1 MISSSDHATGESTRR
16 DLVMLLLASL
26 ACAVVLTLGLADTNL
41 STAAT
46 TIPRARQLLV
56 MALIAGGVALAVSW
70 IWHVTHTAREAVRA
84 AEEQSALLRR
94 NLLTTEAIIK
104 AEPQVLVFWEHG
116 QGLKVVTHTLTS
128 VPGLPDDQPELLRFG
143 TWLEP
148 KSAEDLK
155 RALDLLFAEGRPLNL
170 LIKTT
175 AGGHLEADGRA
186 AGARAVLRLRDVAG
200 YKRDLVKVLEQHQ
213 QLARDIRSSRAL
225 LNALP
230 MPVWL
235 RGADG
240 RLEWINAAY
249 VKAVEATDEA
259 QVRDRQIELLEKR
272 QRMTIE
278 RALANDRKAVKR
290 MPLIVSG
297 ERKPHEVIVVPLE
310 DAVVG
315 AAIDVTALESAQG
328 ALDRQIAASDR
339 TLDRVQTGVAIF
351 NRDQKLTFFNEAY
364 QRLWQLDAAWLE
376 TQPAADE
383 ILDRL
388 RSASRLPAVIDYR
401 SWRNKLLAV
410 AKSGKEFEDWW
421 HLADGRMI
429 HVVIEQSTDGGV
441 SYLFD
446 DATERFALEQ
456 RFNAMIDVQ
465 RETLDSLKEGVA
477 VFGTDGRLK
486 LFNTALMGIWK
497 LSRPMLEDAPHI
509 DQIITAAKALHD
521 ESRTWIKISRSVT
534 ALADERDIIE
544 GQMLRADQSVV
555 DYTVTPLP
563 DGATLVTFV
572 DVTDAK
578 RYERALVERNDALVA
593 SDRLKTQFISHVSYQ
608 LRTPLT
614 NIMGFSEMLG
624 SRQFGPL
631 NKKQT
636 EYLGDID
643 ASSRTLLLIIDDI
656 LDLASID
663 AGGLELKL
671 APVKARDI
679 IDAAIVGIH
688 ERAGRARLTLDIAI
702 ADNVDAEHTF
712 EADEDRVRQVLYH
725 LLSNAVGFSR
735 LGDTIRISCWRDA
748 AIVKFSV
755 EDQGSG
761 IPKDQ
766 QSLVFERFE
775 SQARGSKHR
784 GTGLGLSIVK
794 SLMELHG
801 GSIDLTSEPGR
812 GTTVTVA
819 FPASGPLRAN
829 HVIGHGLPDRHDT
842 EPSDAKA
849 SNKSA
854 FEFKAVGDT
863 GQRA

>member
-1 MISSSDHATGESTRR
+1 M
-16 DLVMLLLASL
+16 
-26 ACAVVLTLGLADTNL
+26 
-41 STAAT
+41 
-46 TIPRARQLLV
+46 
-56 MALIAGGVALAVSW
+56 
-70 IWHVTHTAREAVRA
+70 RA
-84 AEEQSALLRR
+84 AEEQAAILRR

-116 QGLKVVTHTLTS
+116 QGLKVVTHTLNS
-128 VPGLPDDQPELLRFG
+128 VPGLPEEKPELLRFG
-143 TWLEP
+143 TWLEQ

-155 RALDLLFAEGRPLNL
+155 QGLDLLFAEGRPLNL
-170 LIKTT
+170 LVKTT
-175 AGGHLEADGRA
+175 AGGYLEADGRA

-240 RLEWINAAY
+240 RIDWINTAY
-249 VKAVEATDEA
+249 VKAVEASDEA

-272 QRMTIE
+272 QRTSID
-278 RALANDRKAVKR
+278 RALANDSTAIKR

-297 ERKPHEVIVVPLE
+297 ERKPHEVIVVTV
-310 DAVVG
+310 DGATVG
-315 AAIDVTALESAQG
+315 AAIDVTALETAQG

-351 NRDQKLTFFNEAY
+351 NRDQKLTFFNDAY
-364 QRLWQLDAAWLE
+364 QRLWQLDTAWLVSR
-376 TQPAADE
+376 PSADE

-388 RSASRLPAVIDYR
+388 RAMSRLPAVRDYR
-401 SWRNKLLAV
+401 AWRSKLLSAG
-410 AKSGKEFEDWW
+410 KSGKEVEDWW

-429 HVVIEQSTDGGV
+429 HVVIEPSADGGV
-441 SYLFD
+441 TYLFD

-456 RFNAMIDVQ
+456 RFNAMIGVQ

-486 LFNTALMGIWK
+486 LFNTALVGIWK
-497 LSRPMLEDAPHI
+497 LTPSMLDDAPHI
-509 DQIITAAKALHD
+509 DQIITAAKGLHD
-521 ESRTWIKISRSVT
+521 DSRTWIRISRAVT
-534 ALADERDIIE
+534 ALADERDIID
-544 GQMLRADQSVV
+544 GQMLRADHSVI

-578 RYERALVERNDALVA
+578 RYERALVERNEALVA

-624 SRQFGPL
+624 STRFGPL
-631 NKKQT
+631 NHKQR
-636 EYLGDID
+636 EYIGDID
-643 ASSRTLLLIIDDI
+643 ASSRTLLLFIDDL
-656 LDLASID
+656 LDLAAID

-671 APVKARDI
+671 GPVKVRDI

-702 ADNVDAEHTF
+702 ADDVGGDHTF
-712 EADEDRVRQVLYH
+712 QADEDRVRQVLYH
-725 LLSNAVGFSR
+725 LLSNAVGFSKV
-735 LGDTIRISCWRDA
+735 GDTIHISSWRADGNVLFA
-748 AIVKFSV
+748 V
-755 EDQGSG
+755 EDKGSG

-766 QSLVFERFE
+766 QGRVFERFE
-775 SQARGSKHR
+775 SQARGSQHR
-784 GTGLGLSIVK
+784 GTGLGLSIVR
-794 SLMELHG
+794 SLVELHG
-801 GSIDLTSEPGR
+801 GSITLSSEPGQ

-819 FPASGPLRAN
+819 LPASGHRQ
-829 HVIGHGLPDRHDT
+829 IGRNSVAGPTTAD
-842 EPSDAKA
+842 PVA
-849 SNKSA
+849 
-854 FEFKAVGDT
+854 AVS
-863 GQRA
+863 

>member
-1 MISSSDHATGESTRR
+1 MITTTERTRGESTRR
-16 DLVMLLLASL
+16 DLVMLLLASI
-26 ACAVVLTLGLADTNL
+26 ACAVVLTLGLTDVNT
-41 STAAT
+41 TAANGGST
-46 TIPRARQLLV
+46 PRPRQLLM
-56 MALIAGGVALAVSW
+56 MALIAGAVALAVSW
-70 IWHVTHTAREAVRA
+70 VWHVTHTTREAVRA
-84 AEEQSALLRR
+84 SEAESALLRR

-116 QGLKVVTHTLTS
+116 QGLKVVTHTLAS
-128 VPGLPDDQPELLRFG
+128 VPGLPEEQPELLRFG
-143 TWLEP
+143 NWLEP

-155 RALDLLFAEGRPLNL
+155 RGLDALFAEGRPLNL

-200 YKRDLVKVLEQHQ
+200 YKRDLIKVLEQHQ

-235 RGADG
+235 RGPDG
-240 RLEWINAAY
+240 RIEWINAAY

-272 QRMTIE
+272 QRTSIE
-278 RALANDRKAVKR
+278 RALTTDGKAVKR
-290 MPLIVSG
+290 MPLIVGG
-297 ERKPHEVIVVPLE
+297 ERKPHEVIVLPLE
-310 DAVVG
+310 DAIVG
-315 AAIDVTALESAQG
+315 AAIDITALESAQG

-351 NRDQKLTFFNEAY
+351 NRDHKLTFFNEAY
-364 QRLWQLDAAWLE
+364 QRLWQLDTAWLALH
-376 TQPAADE
+376 PGADE

-388 RSASRLPAVIDYR
+388 RSASRLPAVVDYR
-401 SWRNKLLAV
+401 NWRNKLLAV
-410 AKSGKEFEDWW
+410 AKSGDEFEDWW
-421 HLADGRMI
+421 HLPDGRMI
-429 HVVIEQSTDGGV
+429 HVVIEQSADGGV
-441 SYLFD
+441 TYLFD

-456 RFNAMIDVQ
+456 RFNAMIGVQ

-486 LFNTALMGIWK
+486 LFNTALVDIWK
-497 LSRPMLEDAPHI
+497 LARPVLEDAPHI

-521 ESRTWIKISRSVT
+521 DSRTWIRISRSVT
-534 ALADERDIIE
+534 ALPEERDVLE
-544 GQMLRADQSVV
+544 GQMLRADHSVI

-593 SDRLKTQFISHVSYQ
+593 SDRLKTQFISHVSYE

-614 NIMGFSEMLG
+614 NIIGFAELLG
-624 SRQFGPL
+624 TRRTGLL
-631 NKKQT
+631 NDKQR
-636 EYLGDID
+636 EYLGDIN
-643 ASSRTLLLIIDDI
+643 ASSRTLLSIIDDI

-663 AGGLELKL
+663 AGGLELKRG
-671 APVKARDI
+671 PVKVRDV
-679 IDAAIVGIH
+679 IDAAIRGIH

-702 ADNVDAEHTF
+702 AEDVDDANTF
-712 EADEDRVRQVLYH
+712 EADEHRVRQVLYN
-725 LLSNAVGFSR
+725 LLSNAVGFSKT
-735 LGDTIRISCWRDA
+735 GDTIRISSWRDGGQ
-748 AIVKFSV
+748 VVFSV
-755 EDQGSG
+755 EDQGAG
-761 IPKDQ
+761 IPKDEQ
-766 QSLVFERFE
+766 ERIFQRFE

-794 SLMELHG
+794 SLVELHG
-801 GSIDLTSEPGR
+801 GTVDLKSEPGQ
-812 GTTVTVA
+812 GTTVTVSY
-819 FPASGPLRAN
+819 PASAAP
-829 HVIGHGLPDRHDT
+829 V
-842 EPSDAKA
+842 
-849 SNKSA
+849 
-854 FEFKAVGDT
+854 AVGEQ
-863 GQRA
+863 QRVA

>member
-1 MISSSDHATGESTRR
+1 MILTVEQSHGESTRR
-16 DLVMLLLASL
+16 DLVMLLLASI
-26 ACAVVLTLGLADTNL
+26 ACSVVLTLGLTDA
-41 STAAT
+41 SISVAAGHL
-46 TIPRARQLLV
+46 PRPRQLLI
-56 MALIAGGVALAVSW
+56 MALIAGVVALAVSYV
-70 IWHVTHTAREAVRA
+70 WHLTHTTRQAVRT
-84 AEEQSALLRR
+84 AEEEAALLRR

-116 QGLKVVTHTLTS
+116 QGLKVVTHTLTT
-128 VPGLPDDQPELLRFG
+128 VPGLPENQPDLLRFG

-155 RALDLLFAEGRPLNL
+155 QGLDRLFAEGRPLNL

-240 RLEWINAAY
+240 RIEWINAAY

-272 QRMTIE
+272 QRTTIE
-278 RALANDRKAVKR
+278 RVLSTDGKAVRR
-290 MPLIVSG
+290 MPVIVAG
-297 ERKPHEVIVVPLE
+297 ERKSHEVIVLPLE

-364 QRLWQLDAAWLE
+364 QRLWQLDTAWLV
-376 TQPAADE
+376 THPGSDE

-388 RSASRLPAVIDYR
+388 RSASRLPAVVDYR
-401 SWRNKLLAV
+401 GWRNKLLAV
-410 AKSGKEFEDWW
+410 AKSDKEFEDWW
-421 HLADGRMI
+421 HLPDGRMI
-429 HVVIEQSTDGGV
+429 HVVIEQSPDGGV
-441 SYLFD
+441 TYLFD

-497 LSRPMLEDAPHI
+497 LARPMLEEAPHI

-521 ESRTWIKISRSVT
+521 DSNTWIRISRSVT
-534 ALADERDIIE
+534 ALPEERDVLD
-544 GQMLRADQSVV
+544 GQMLRADHSVV

-563 DGATLVTFV
+563 DGATLVTFI

-593 SDRLKTQFISHVSYQ
+593 SDRLKTQFISHVSYE

-614 NIMGFSEMLG
+614 NIIGFSELLG
-624 SRQFGPL
+624 TRRIGSM
-631 NKKQT
+631 NDKQR
-636 EYLGDID
+636 EYLGDIN
-643 ASSRTLLLIIDDI
+643 ASSRTLLSIIDDI

-663 AGGLELKL
+663 AGGLELKHG
-671 APVKARDI
+671 PVKIRDV
-679 IDAAIVGIH
+679 IDAAILGVH

-702 ADNVDAEHTF
+702 ADDVDSTNSF
-712 EADEDRVRQVLYH
+712 TGDEDRVRQVLYN
-725 LLSNAVGFSR
+725 LLSNAVGFSKM
-735 LGDTIRISCWRDA
+735 GDTVRISSWRERDQVLFMVA
-748 AIVKFSV
+748 
-755 EDQGSG
+755 DQGVG

-766 QSLVFERFE
+766 QERVFKRFE

-794 SLMELHG
+794 SLVELHG
-801 GSIDLTSEPGR
+801 GTIELQSEPGH
-812 GTTVTVA
+812 GTSVTVA
-819 FPASGPLRAN
+819 FPSTQPLAAIAVEPPAVTGPEITSAK
-829 HVIGHGLPDRHDT
+829 
-842 EPSDAKA
+842 PSSRRDV
-849 SNKSA
+849 KSVRGGSRVA
-854 FEFKAVGDT
+854 
-863 GQRA
+863 

>member
-1 MISSSDHATGESTRR
+1 MISTSENLRGETTRR
-16 DLVMLLLASL
+16 DLVMLLLASI
-26 ACAVVLTLGLADTNL
+26 ACAVVLTLGLTE
-41 STAAT
+41 TVAT
-46 TIPRARQLLV
+46 PTDGTSPRPRQLLV
-56 MALIAGGVALAVSW
+56 MALISGVVALAVSW
-70 IWHVTHTAREAVRA
+70 VWHITHTAREAVQA
-84 AEEQSALLRR
+84 AEEETALLRR

-116 QGLKVVTHTLTS
+116 QGLKVVTHTLTT
-128 VPGLPDDQPELLRFG
+128 VQGLPEDQPELLRFG
-143 TWLEP
+143 SWLEP

-155 RALDLLFAEGRPLNL
+155 QGLDLLFAEGRPLNL
-170 LIKTT
+170 LIKTA

-240 RLEWINAAY
+240 RIEWINAAY

-272 QRMTIE
+272 QRNTIE
-278 RALANDRKAVKR
+278 RALLTDNKAVKR

-297 ERKPHEVIVVPLE
+297 ERKTHEVIVLPLE

-315 AAIDVTALESAQG
+315 AAIDITALESAQG

-351 NRDQKLTFFNEAY
+351 NRDQKLTFFNDAY
-364 QRLWQLDAAWLE
+364 QRLWQLDSSWLE
-376 TQPAADE
+376 TQPATAE

-401 SWRNKLLAV
+401 SWRNRLLAV

-421 HLADGRMI
+421 HLPDGRMI
-429 HVVIEQSTDGGV
+429 HVVIEQSADGGV
-441 SYLFD
+441 TYLFD

-486 LFNTALMGIWK
+486 LFNSALVGIWK
-497 LSRPMLEDAPHI
+497 LSQGMLEDAPHI
-509 DQIITAAKALHD
+509 DQIIAAAKTMHD
-521 ESRTWIKISRSVT
+521 DSRTWIRISRSVT
-534 ALADERDIIE
+534 ALPDERDVFE
-544 GQMLRADQSVV
+544 GQMLRADNSVI

-593 SDRLKTQFISHVSYQ
+593 SDRLKTQFISHVSYE

-614 NIMGFSEMLG
+614 NIIGFSELLG
-624 SRQFGPL
+624 TRRIGNL
-631 NKKQT
+631 NEKQR
-636 EYLGDID
+636 EYLGDIN
-643 ASSRTLLLIIDDI
+643 ASSRTLLSIIDDI

-663 AGGLELKL
+663 AGGLELKRGH
-671 APVKARDI
+671 VSVRKV
-679 IDAAIVGIH
+679 IDAAILGIH

-702 ADNVDAEHTF
+702 ADNVDETHTF
-712 EADEDRVRQVLYH
+712 EADEDRVRQVLYN
-725 LLSNAVGFSR
+725 LLSNAVGFSTI
-735 LGDTIRISCWRDA
+735 GGTIRISSWRTDDQ
-748 AIVKFSV
+748 VLFSV
-755 EDQGSG
+755 EDQGAG
-761 IPKDQ
+761 IPKEQ
-766 QSLVFERFE
+766 QGRIFERFE

-794 SLMELHG
+794 SLVELHG
-801 GSIDLTSEPGR
+801 GTIELTSEAGK
-812 GTTVTVA
+812 GTLVTVSY
-819 FPASGPLRAN
+819 PAGSIGADTRAITN
-829 HVIGHGLPDRHDT
+829 ERPARDL
-842 EPSDAKA
+842 
-849 SNKSA
+849 
-854 FEFKAVGDT
+854 KAVGDLK
-863 GQRA
+863 QRA

>member
-1 MISSSDHATGESTRR
+1 MISTTERSTGDTTRR
-16 DLVMLLLASL
+16 DLVMLLLASI
-26 ACAVVLTLGLADTNL
+26 ACAVVLTLGLTDNGSNAT
-41 STAAT
+41 AT
-46 TIPRARQLLV
+46 TFPRARQLLFI
-56 MALIAGGVALAVSW
+56 ALIAGGVAMAVSW
-70 IWHVTHTAREAVRA
+70 VWHVTHTTREAVRVSEAQA
-84 AEEQSALLRR
+84 AMLRR

-104 AEPQVLVFWEHG
+104 AEPQVLVFWEYG
-116 QGLKVVTHTLTS
+116 QGLTLVTHTLTS
-128 VPGLPDDQPELLRFG
+128 VPGLPEQQSELLRFG
-143 TWLEP
+143 AWLEP
-148 KSAEDLK
+148 KSAEELK
-155 RALDLLFAEGRPLNL
+155 QGLDRLFAEGRPLNL
-170 LIKTT
+170 LVKTT

-213 QLARDIRSSRAL
+213 LLARDIRSSRAL

-240 RLEWINAAY
+240 RIEWINTAY
-249 VKAVEATDEA
+249 VRAVEAVDEA

-272 QRMTIE
+272 QRASID
-278 RALANDRKAVKR
+278 RALASDRKAVKR

-297 ERKPHEVIVVPLE
+297 ERKPHEVIVLPLE
-310 DAVVG
+310 DAIVG
-315 AAIDVTALESAQG
+315 AAIDITALETAQG

-351 NRDQKLTFFNEAY
+351 NRDAKLTFFNEAY
-364 QRLWQLDAAWLE
+364 QRLWQLDTAWLE
-376 TQPAADE
+376 TKPSADE

-429 HVVIEQSTDGGV
+429 HLVIEQSADGGV
-441 SYLFD
+441 TYLFD

-456 RFNAMIDVQ
+456 RFNAMIGVQ

-486 LFNTALMGIWK
+486 LFNNALIGIWK
-497 LSRPMLEDAPHI
+497 LSRSMLEDCPHI
-509 DQIITAAKALHD
+509 EQIITTAKALHD
-521 ESRTWIKISRSVT
+521 DNRTWIRISRSVT
-534 ALADERDIIE
+534 ALPEERDVLE

-578 RYERALVERNDALVA
+578 RYERALVERNDALMA
-593 SDRLKTQFISHVSYQ
+593 SDQLKTQFISHVSYQ

-624 SRQFGPL
+624 SRMAGPL
-631 NKKQT
+631 NNKQK
-636 EYLGDID
+636 EYLGDIN

-671 APVKARDI
+671 APVKVRDL
-679 IDAAIVGIH
+679 IDSAIVGIH

-702 ADNVDAEHTF
+702 AADVDDGHTF
-712 EADEDRVRQVLYH
+712 QADEDRVRQVLYH
-725 LLSNAVGFSR
+725 LLSNAVGFSK
-735 LGDTIRISCWRDA
+735 LGDTIRISSWRDQHA
-748 AIVKFSV
+748 VMFSV
-755 EDQGSG
+755 QDQGAG
-761 IPKDQ
+761 IPDDQ
-766 QSLVFERFE
+766 KARIFERFE

-794 SLMELHG
+794 SLVELHG
-801 GSIDLTSEPGR
+801 GSIDLTSELGR
-812 GTTVTVA
+812 GTTVTVT
-819 FPASGPLRAN
+819 
-829 HVIGHGLPDRHDT
+829 LPTDFNGQTQHRIKRSAT
-842 EPSDAKA
+842 AAVFEA
-849 SNKSA
+849 KSA
-854 FEFKAVGDT
+854 
-863 GQRA
+863 

>member
-1 MISSSDHATGESTRR
+1 MISTIERATGESTRR
-16 DLVMLLLASL
+16 DLVMLLLASI
-26 ACAVVLTLGLADTNL
+26 ACAVVLTLGLADTSL
-41 STAAT
+41 STAVT
-46 TIPRARQLLV
+46 TVPRARQLLV
-56 MALIAGGVALAVSW
+56 MALISGGVALAVSW
-70 IWHVTHTAREAVRA
+70 VWHVTHTTREAVRVSQ
-84 AEEQSALLRR
+84 EQTALLRR

-128 VPGLPDDQPELLRFG
+128 VPGLPDEQPELLRFG
-143 TWLEP
+143 IWLEP

-155 RALDLLFAEGRPLNL
+155 QGLDLLFAEGRPLNL

-240 RLEWINAAY
+240 RIEWINTAY

-272 QRMTIE
+272 QRASIDRT
-278 RALANDRKAVKR
+278 LASSDRKAVKR

-364 QRLWQLDAAWLE
+364 QRLWQLDTAWLE

-401 SWRNKLLAV
+401 TWRNKLLAA
-410 AKSGKEFEDWW
+410 AKSGREFEDWW

-429 HVVIEQSTDGGV
+429 HVVIEQSADGGV
-441 SYLFD
+441 TYLFD

-465 RETLDSLKEGVA
+465 RETIDSLKEGVA

-486 LFNTALMGIWK
+486 LFNTALLSIWK
-497 LSRPMLEDAPHI
+497 LSRPMLDDAPHI
-509 DQIITAAKALHD
+509 DQIITAAKTLHD
-521 ESRTWIKISRSVT
+521 DSRTWIRISRSVT
-534 ALADERDIIE
+534 ALPEERDVLE
-544 GQMLRADQSVV
+544 GQMLRADHSVV

-578 RYERALVERNDALVA
+578 RYERALVERNDALIA
-593 SDRLKTQFISHVSYQ
+593 SDRLKTQFISHVSYE

-614 NIMGFSEMLG
+614 NIIGFSEMLG
-624 SRQFGPL
+624 TRRVGTM
-631 NKKQT
+631 NDKQR
-636 EYLGDID
+636 EYLGDIN
-643 ASSRTLLLIIDDI
+643 ASSRTLLSIIDDI

-663 AGGLELKL
+663 AGGLDLKL
-671 APVKARDI
+671 SPVKVRGI
-679 IDAAIVGIH
+679 IDAAIVGIR

-702 ADNVDAEHTF
+702 SEDVDDGYSF
-712 EADEDRVRQVLYH
+712 EADEDRVRQVLYN
-725 LLSNAVGFSR
+725 LLSNAVGFSK
-735 LGDTIRISCWRDA
+735 LGDTIRISSWRDDNC
-748 AIVKFSV
+748 VMFSV
-755 EDQGSG
+755 EDQGAG

-766 QSLVFERFE
+766 QTLIFERFE
-775 SQARGSKHR
+775 SHARGSKHR

-794 SLMELHG
+794 SLVELHG
-801 GSIDLTSEPGR
+801 GGVELKSEPGR
-812 GTTVTVA
+812 GTTVTVG
-819 FPASGPLRAN
+819 FPANRGADSARIAPSASESGQFSGP
-829 HVIGHGLPDRHDT
+829 VYV
-842 EPSDAKA
+842 
-849 SNKSA
+849 
-854 FEFKAVGDT
+854 KAVG
-863 GQRA
+863 

>member
-1 MISSSDHATGESTRR
+1 
-16 DLVMLLLASL
+16 
-26 ACAVVLTLGLADTNL
+26 
-41 STAAT
+41 
-46 TIPRARQLLV
+46 
-56 MALIAGGVALAVSW
+56 
-70 IWHVTHTAREAVRA
+70 
-84 AEEQSALLRR
+84 
-94 NLLTTEAIIK
+94 
-104 AEPQVLVFWEHG
+104 
-116 QGLKVVTHTLTS
+116 
-128 VPGLPDDQPELLRFG
+128 
-143 TWLEP
+143 
-148 KSAEDLK
+148 
-155 RALDLLFAEGRPLNL
+155 
-170 LIKTT
+170 
-175 AGGHLEADGRA
+175 
-186 AGARAVLRLRDVAG
+186 
-200 YKRDLVKVLEQHQ
+200 
-213 QLARDIRSSRAL
+213 
-225 LNALP
+225 
-230 MPVWL
+230 
-235 RGADG
+235 
-240 RLEWINAAY
+240 
-249 VKAVEATDEA
+249 
-259 QVRDRQIELLEKR
+259 
-272 QRMTIE
+272 
-278 RALANDRKAVKR
+278 
-290 MPLIVSG
+290 
-297 ERKPHEVIVVPLE
+297 
-310 DAVVG
+310 VVG

-364 QRLWQLDAAWLE
+364 QRLWQLDGVWLD

-441 SYLFD
+441 TYLFD

-465 RETLDSLKEGVA
+465 RETLNSLKEGVA
-477 VFGTDGRLK
+477 VFGTDGKLK

-497 LSRPMLEDAPHI
+497 LSRSMLEDAPHI
-509 DQIITAAKALHD
+509 DQIIAAAKALHD

-624 SRQFGPL
+624 SRRFGPL
-631 NKKQT
+631 NHKQT
-636 EYLGDID
+636 EYIGDID

-663 AGGLELKL
+663 AGGLELKP

-702 ADNVDAEHTF
+702 ADNVDGTQTF

-725 LLSNAVGFSR
+725 LLSNAVGFSK

-748 AIVKFSV
+748 ESVKFSV

-784 GTGLGLSIVK
+784 GAGLGLSIVK
-794 SLMELHG
+794 SLVELHG
-801 GSIDLTSEPGR
+801 GSIELTSEPGR

-819 FPASGPLRAN
+819 FPASGHLRAN
-829 HVIGHGLPDRHDT
+829 RALGPGSIDRRLPEPGHALGHHQSSGEIKT
-842 EPSDAKA
+842 
-849 SNKSA
+849 
-854 FEFKAVGDT
+854 VGDT

>member
-1 MISSSDHATGESTRR
+1 MIKAAQQARAESTRR
-16 DLVMLLLASL
+16 DLVMLLLASI
-26 ACAVVLTLGLADTNL
+26 ACAVVLTLALTEGY
-41 STAAT
+41 TAAANGSS
-46 TIPRARQLLV
+46 RVKLLLV
-56 MALIAGGVALAVSW
+56 IALVVGAVALAVSW
-70 IWHVTHTAREAVRA
+70 VWNLTNTSRDLIEAA
-84 AEEQSALLRR
+84 DAEVSMLRR

-116 QGLKVVTHTLTS
+116 QGLQVVTHTLST
-128 VPGLPDDQPELLRFG
+128 VPGLPIEQPELLRFG

-148 KSAEDLK
+148 KSAEELK
-155 RALDLLFAEGRPLNL
+155 QGLDLLFAEGRPLNL
-170 LIKTT
+170 LVKTT

-200 YKRDLVKVLEQHQ
+200 YKRDLVHVLEQHQ

-240 RLEWINAAY
+240 RLEWINTAY
-249 VKAVEATDEA
+249 VNAVEATDEA

-272 QRMTIE
+272 QRATIE
-278 RALANDRKAVKR
+278 RTLIAEQKAVKR
-290 MPLIVSG
+290 MPLIVGG
-297 ERKPHEVIVVPLE
+297 ERKTHEVIVLPLE
-310 DAVVG
+310 DAIVG
-315 AAIDVTALESAQG
+315 AAIDITALESAQG

-364 QRLWQLDAAWLE
+364 QKLWQLDTAWLA
-376 TQPAADE
+376 THPGTAE
-383 ILDRL
+383 IFDRL

-401 SWRNKLLAV
+401 GWRNKLLAV
-410 AKSGKEFEDWW
+410 AKSDEEFEDWW
-421 HLADGRMI
+421 HLPDGRMI

-441 SYLFD
+441 TYLFD

-456 RFNAMIDVQ
+456 RFNAMIGVQ

-486 LFNTALMGIWK
+486 LFNTALTGIW
-497 LSRPMLEDAPHI
+497 MLPKAMLVDAPHI
-509 DQIITAAKALHD
+509 DQIITLAKALHD
-521 ESRTWIKISRSVT
+521 DSRTWIRISRSVT
-534 ALADERDIIE
+534 ALPEERDILE
-544 GQMLRADQSVV
+544 GQMVRADNSVV

-593 SDRLKTQFISHVSYQ
+593 SDKLKTQFISHVSYE

-614 NIMGFSEMLG
+614 NIIGFSELLG
-624 SRQFGPL
+624 TRRIGTM
-631 NKKQT
+631 NDKQR
-636 EYLGDID
+636 EYLGDIN
-643 ASSRTLLLIIDDI
+643 ASSRTLLSIIDDI

-663 AGGLELKL
+663 AGGLELKV
-671 APVKARDI
+671 APVKVRNV
-679 IDAAIVGIH
+679 IDAAILGVH

-702 ADNVDAEHTF
+702 AEDVDDDNTF
-712 EADEDRVRQVLYH
+712 DADEDRVRQVLYN
-725 LLSNAVGFSR
+725 LLSNAVGFSGT
-735 LGDTIRISCWRDA
+735 GDTIRISSWRDA
-748 AIVKFSV
+748 DRVLFSV
-755 EDQGSG
+755 EDQGAG

-766 QSLVFERFE
+766 QGRIFERFE

-794 SLMELHG
+794 SLVELHG
-801 GSIDLTSEPGR
+801 GTIDLASEAGQ
-812 GTTVTVA
+812 GTKVTVA
-819 FPASGPLRAN
+819 YPAAHKRTGSVPLEKPQS
-829 HVIGHGLPDRHDT
+829 LPQKPKQT
-842 EPSDAKA
+842 APQKT
-849 SNKSA
+849 
-854 FEFKAVGDT
+854 VG
-863 GQRA
+863 GKRQRA